1 MKRFLSRTTSLL
13 SLNKSKPDP
22 KPDLKHKRSISDIS
36 LRLVGVKKDTIKDKH
51 LAEIVTLCGLSP
63 FYLPNEYAFGT
74 LSLPTCFRATAQY
87 LVQHGPAMKGIFRIP
102 GSQSIVKALY
112 DHYASQD
119 EDGDVI
125 SDTVRCPY
133 LPDSI
138 KCDAH
143 DVASTFKR
151 FLLNL
156 PGGILGRVWLFD
168 AFVAIHDQMGVDPE
182 YPRTKQSKVRARLIA
197 CAIYAHPSRLQRD
210 LICAVFGL
218 LCLIGRASEVA
229 LREDVDGR
237 PLPTNEL
244 MGYSPLGTLFG
255 PLLVGGL
262 IDECN
267 TRRGDVTVETSHEQ
281 TLLKM
286 KSRHR
291 KPKIGEGSLLETNAA
306 SDKLRVANSVAEMVI
321 THWRDVVKQM
331 VKLNSK
337 FGPLLVAQHLQERGK
352 EKHPRLPKSASEYA
366 LRPPPYLNPVDRYQ
380 SGGLRERS
388 GSPTPPPRGQYNQ
401 RNVNTTSSDTMFFGI
416 PQKVQDL
423 LRERSRPKAQP
434 RSRKLSGS
442 KSMSVLTAPR
452 KGDDKIEYEKL
463 RGA

>member
-1 MKRFLSRTTSLL
+1 MKRFLSRTTSML
-13 SLNKSKPDP
+13 SLNKPKPDP

-36 LRLVGVKKDTIKDKH
+36 LRIAGVRKDTFKDKH
-51 LAEIVTLCGLSP
+51 LAEVVTLCGLTP

-87 LVQHGPAMKGIFRIP
+87 LVQHGMFLCVASLCLWMKPSANAVLGPAMKGIFRIP

-119 EDGDVI
+119 EDGDII

-133 LPDSI
+133 LPGSI
-138 KCDAH
+138 KCDAY

-151 FLLNL
+151 FLLDL
-156 PGGILGRVWLFD
+156 PGGILGKVWLFD
-168 AFVAIHDQMGVDPE
+168 AFLAIHDQMGVDPE

-229 LREDVDGR
+229 RREDVDGR

-244 MGYSPLGTLFG
+244 MGYNPLGTLFG

-267 TRRGDVTVETSHEQ
+267 TRRGDVTVETSREQ

-291 KPKIGEGSLLETNAA
+291 KPKIGEASLIETNAA
-306 SDKLRVANSVAEMVI
+306 SGKLKVANSVVEMVI
-321 THWRDVVKQM
+321 THWRDVVRQM
-331 VKLNSK
+331 GELHGK
-337 FGPLLVAQHLQERGK
+337 FGALLVPQHLQERGK
-352 EKHPRLPKSASEYA
+352 GKHPRLPKSASEYA
-366 LRPPPYLNPVDRYQ
+366 LRPPPYLNPVYRYQ

-388 GSPTPPPRGQYNQ
+388 GSPTPPPRTY
-401 RNVNTTSSDTMFFGI
+401 I
-416 PQKVQDL
+416 PYSHRL
-423 LRERSRPKAQP
+423 
-434 RSRKLSGS
+434 
-442 KSMSVLTAPR
+442 
-452 KGDDKIEYEKL
+452 IF
-463 RGA
+463 